1 MAAYSVTGQKQ
12 FKNKYYSTIVATA
25 GRERSYSSRTDTYNE
40 IARRESSR
48 SESEDMSVSTSYS
61 GGYRFNVKD
70 RNDILLDGSLSFSQN
85 RNLSGSM
92 DSTLFNADE
101 YISRLLQDGRNR
113 SFASELHLYYT
124 RMFDKPER
132 QLVLDVSLPFSLIR
146 GSGSTVDT
154 LKTTTYPQFMT
165 RRNGSD
171 SFTPK
176 VRLQYSE
183 PIVRYLSFD
192 LSGTFD
198 GEWSDKNLY
207 SFDRLLMQE
216 DRVNTWCQCKVY
228 SPADRRTALPCR
240 EQQGVL
246 ACRPE
251 AGSQLAEAFV
261 QSQSDIYGISCVSF
275 SGAAP

>member
-1 MAAYSVTGQKQ
+1 M
-12 FKNKYYSTIVATA
+12 
-25 GRERSYSSRTDTYNE
+25 
-40 IARRESSR
+40 ARRESSR
-48 SESEDMSVSTSYS
+48 SESENMSIKVDYA

-70 RNDILLDGSLSFSQN
+70 RNDILIDGKLSFSQN
-85 RNLSGSM
+85 RNLSESG
-92 DSTLFNADE
+92 DTTLFNADE

-113 SFASELHLYYT
+113 SFSSELHLYYT
-124 RMFDKPER
+124 RMFENPER
-132 QLVLDVSLPFSLIR
+132 RLTLDVSLPFSLVR
-146 GSGSTVDT
+146 GNGSTVDT

-198 GEWSDKNLY
+198 GEWSEKSLY

-216 DRVNTWCQCKVY
+216 DRVNTY
-228 SPADRRTALPCR
+228 D
-240 EQQGVL
+240 
-246 ACRPE
+246 
-251 AGSQLAEAFV
+251 
-261 QSQSDIYGISCVSF
+261 
-275 SGAAP
+275 